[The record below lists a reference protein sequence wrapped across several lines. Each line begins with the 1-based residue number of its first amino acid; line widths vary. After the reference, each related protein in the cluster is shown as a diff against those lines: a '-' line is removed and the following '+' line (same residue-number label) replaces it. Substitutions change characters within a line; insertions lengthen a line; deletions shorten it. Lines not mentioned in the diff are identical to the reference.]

1 METFDFAY
9 FDRGIDRVG
18 TDCEKWDFLRLRE
31 GADVLPMWVA
41 DMDFPSPPA
50 VSEALARR
58 AQHATYGYTEPVDA
72 DFTSVIDFWQRHH
85 GLTLAKEEITLLP
98 CVVTGLR
105 MGVRTMTQPGDG
117 VIIQPPV
124 YGPFFASI
132 RDNGRQIVENPLLRN
147 GDRWEMDFDGL
158 ENCLRGGA
166 KLLLLCNPHNPVG
179 RAWDADELTR
189 VVELCARYGAKIVCD
204 EIHADFVF
212 TPKRHVPI
220 LSIPS
225 AEHVAIS
232 LAAASKTFNV
242 AGLKQA
248 VMFAKDEAMRSAIA
262 RELTACGVVSGNQFA
277 LVGTRACYL
286 HGDAWLAGLKEYL
299 KASREIVYSFI
310 RERLPHIGVSELEAT
325 YLMWLD
331 CRSLGVSGEELRR
344 RTIKGA
350 GVALTDG
357 EFFGTQGEG
366 FLRLNIGCPHAQL
379 REALVRLEK
388 ALKKD

>member
-132 RDNGRQIVENPLLRN
+132 RDNGRQIVENPLLHS

-179 RAWDADELTR
+179 RAWDVDELTR

-220 LSIPS
+220 LSIPG

-248 VMFAKDEAMRSAIA
+248 VMFAKDEAMRAAIVQ
-262 RELTACGVVSGNQFA
+262 EMTACGVVSGNQFA

-299 KASREIVYSFI
+299 KASREIVYDFI

-357 EFFGTQGEG
+357 TFFGAQGEG

>member
-220 LSIPS
+220 LSIPG

-357 EFFGTQGEG
+357 TVFGAQGEG

-379 REALVRLEK
+379 REALARLEK

>member
-166 KLLLLCNPHNPVG
+166 
-179 RAWDADELTR
+179 
-189 VVELCARYGAKIVCD
+189 
-204 EIHADFVF
+204 
-212 TPKRHVPI
+212 
-220 LSIPS
+220 
-225 AEHVAIS
+225 
-232 LAAASKTFNV
+232 
-242 AGLKQA
+242 
-248 VMFAKDEAMRSAIA
+248 
-262 RELTACGVVSGNQFA
+262 
-277 LVGTRACYL
+277 
-286 HGDAWLAGLKEYL
+286 
-299 KASREIVYSFI
+299 
-310 RERLPHIGVSELEAT
+310 
-325 YLMWLD
+325 
-331 CRSLGVSGEELRR
+331 
-344 RTIKGA
+344 
-350 GVALTDG
+350 
-357 EFFGTQGEG
+357 
-366 FLRLNIGCPHAQL
+366 
-379 REALVRLEK
+379 
-388 ALKKD
+388 

>member
-50 VSEALARR
+50 VSEALVRR
-58 AQHATYGYTEPVDA
+58 AQHATYGYTEPIDA

-85 GLTLAKEEITLLP
+85 GLTLTKEEITLLP

-105 MGVRTMTQPGDG
+105 MGVRTMTQPGDS

-132 RDNGRQIVENPLLRN
+132 RDNGRQIVENPLLHS

-179 RAWDADELTR
+179 RAWDVDELTR

-220 LSIPS
+220 LSIPG

-248 VMFAKDEAMRSAIA
+248 VMFAKDEAMRAAIVQ
-262 RELTACGVVSGNQFA
+262 EMTACGVVSGNQFA

-299 KASREIVYSFI
+299 KASREIVYDFI

-357 EFFGTQGEG
+357 TFFGAQGEG

-379 REALVRLEK
+379 REALTRLEK